1 MGEEARCL
9 NAKKLGALFAA
20 MTTRQPALFL
30 SHGAPTLA
38 LEPGA
43 TRGFL
48 AQLGAG
54 LGRPKAIIVMSAH
67 WETAAS
73 AVSATPQP
81 ETIHD
86 FYGFPAALYRM
97 RYPAPGAP
105 ALAEQALQLLAGAGL
120 VATAVPDRG
129 LDHGAWVPLML
140 MFPDADVPV
149 AQLAVQ
155 TRLGP
160 AHHFRLGEAL
170 RPLRDEG
177 VLIIGSGS
185 ATHNLR
191 EFRSHGY
198 DSPPPDWVSAFNDW
212 LSGAIGAGRTADLL
226 DYRRLAP
233 EAVRNH
239 PTEEHLLPLFAAYGA
254 GTPGMPPQH
263 IHSGYTY
270 GVIGMDAWRFD

>member
-1 MGEEARCL
+1 MSR
-9 NAKKLGALFAA
+9 F
-20 MTTRQPALFL
+20 PALFI

-67 WETAAS
+67 WETTAPAISAA
-73 AVSATPQP
+73 PRP

-86 FYGFPAALYRM
+86 FYGFPEALYRM

-105 ALAEQALQLLAGAGL
+105 ALARQAVQLFAGAGL
-120 VATAVPDRG
+120 SAAAVPDRG
-129 LDHGAWVPLML
+129 LDHGAWVPLLL
-140 MFPDADVPV
+140 MYPDADIPV
-149 AQLAVQ
+149 AQVAVQ
-155 TRLGP
+155 TQLGP
-160 AHHFRLGEAL
+160 AHHLRLGEAL

-177 VLIIGSGS
+177 VLIMGSGS

-191 EFRSHGY
+191 EFGGHRY
-198 DSPPPDWVSAFNDW
+198 DSPPPAWVSEFNEW
-212 LSGAIGAGRTADLL
+212 LAGALAAGRTADLL

-233 EAVRNH
+233 QAVRNH

-254 GTPGMPPQH
+254 GMPGIQPQH
-263 IHSGYTY
+263 IHTGYTY

>member
-1 MGEEARCL
+1 MSR
-9 NAKKLGALFAA
+9 F
-20 MTTRQPALFL
+20 PALFV

-38 LEPGA
+38 LEPGS

-54 LGRPKAIIVMSAH
+54 LGRPKAILVVSAH
-67 WETAAS
+67 WETVAS
-73 AVSATPQP
+73 AISVAPEP

-86 FYGFPAALYRM
+86 FYGFPEVLYRM

-105 ALAEQALQLLAGAGL
+105 ALAQQSVQLLAAAGL
-120 VATAVPDRG
+120 EAAAVPDRG
-129 LDHGAWVPLML
+129 LDHGAWVPLLL
-140 MFPDADVPV
+140 MYPDADIPV
-149 AQLAVQ
+149 AQVAVQ

-160 AHHFRLGEAL
+160 AHHLRLGEAL

-191 EFRSHGY
+191 EFGNHRY
-198 DSPPPDWVSAFNDW
+198 DSPPPGWVSAFNDW
-212 LSGAIGAGRTADLL
+212 LAGAIEEGRTADLL
-226 DYRRLAP
+226 DYRRMAP
-233 EAVRNH
+233 QAARNH

-254 GTPGMPPQH
+254 GTPGVQPQR